1 MANGSGDYR
10 VGYKRPPQKSRF
22 QEGQSGNPRG
32 RPRGTK
38 NLATDLEEEL
48 GERIPVREGA
58 RSFRVSKQRAVLKT
72 LVATALKADTRAI
85 GLVLNLAAK
94 VISQG
99 ADHDGECAELA
110 EEDLAILERYLI
122 RQKALSR
129 RAPIDTPNVERG
141 TPSPP
146 DTAEEGS

>member
-58 RSFRVSKQRAVLKT
+58 RSFRVSQRAVLKT

-85 GLVLNLAAK
+85 GLVLKLAAQ

-129 RAPIDTPNVERG
+129 QAPIDTPNVERG